1 MRIWSWVRH
10 IFPTYDFSNKDVFLY
25 FIKSDG
31 SPLVKLVKLAV
42 ITFSIWM
49 IWRMRNYACFQDKI
63 EVYRVI
69 LVIKDLTCLV
79 DNSSKALMKN
89 DMSISMCSSF
99 LVLTLVLVKFYVLFL
114 LVESFLHHTGLKLTL
129 MRLLGVIQVLPLVE
143 VFFVEYGEVYWSFL
157 CVSWRS
163 DCFGCWILWSYI
175 CFGESSKVGSY

>member
-1 MRIWSWVRH
+1 MFCVFGVGFDTFFLLMISLIRMFFFILLRVMVVRWL
-10 IFPTYDFSNKDVFLY
+10 N
-25 FIKSDG
+25 
-31 SPLVKLVKLAV
+31 LVKLAV

-157 CVSWRS
+157 CVS
-163 DCFGCWILWSYI
+163 
-175 CFGESSKVGSY
+175 